1 MTVHRSPCHPYPG
14 PGAAPYTWGMDTT
27 TALAPGRLALLG
39 EHPGD
44 AGFACALAV
53 DLVTTTTVARGG
65 PLVRLVSGTH
75 PDEAVVPLGA
85 DPALVRPRWAR
96 LVAGVVAALG
106 PSSGG
111 VGGVGTVESAVPAGA
126 GFASGAALVL
136 SVALA
141 LGFAGSPR
149 DLASFGL
156 AALRLAAVDVP
167 GAALDHAAVAHGRAG
182 HAVLLDLAALT
193 ASHVALPPGCE
204 VVAIHPG
211 TPRAAGRRAVLTR
224 RRDECAR
231 AAAEVGPL
239 HAASPDAVERI
250 DDPVLRARA
259 RHVVADNA
267 RVHLLADALRAGDLV
282 TAGRLLSESHAGLS
296 GAYAVSTPA
305 HDALAARLAATPGVF
320 GARLSGPGLGGCVVA
335 LTRPGALGV
344 GWRVQAAS
352 GARVAG

>member
-1 MTVHRSPCHPYPG
+1 
-14 PGAAPYTWGMDTT
+14 MDTT
-27 TALAPGRLALLG
+27 TALAPGRLTLLG

-44 AGFACALAV
+44 AGLACALAV

-65 PLVRLVSGTH
+65 PLVRLVSATH

-106 PSSGG
+106 QSS
-111 VGGVGTVESAVPAGA
+111 GGVGTVESAVPAGA

-141 LGFAGSPR
+141 LGFSGSPR

-156 AALRLAAVDVP
+156 AALRLAAVDAP
-167 GAALDHAAVAHGRAG
+167 GAPLDHAAVAHGRAG

-193 ASHVALPPGCE
+193 ASHVALPPGGE
-204 VVAIHPG
+204 VVAVHPG
-211 TPRAAGRRAVLTR
+211 TPRAAGRRAVLAR
-224 RRDECAR
+224 RRAECAR

-239 HAASPDAVERI
+239 HAASPDAVERLG
-250 DDPVLRARA
+250 DPILRARA

-267 RVHLLADALRAGDLV
+267 RVPLLADALRAGDLV

-335 LTRPGALGV
+335 LTRPGVLRE
-344 GWRVQAAS
+344 GWRVQAAA